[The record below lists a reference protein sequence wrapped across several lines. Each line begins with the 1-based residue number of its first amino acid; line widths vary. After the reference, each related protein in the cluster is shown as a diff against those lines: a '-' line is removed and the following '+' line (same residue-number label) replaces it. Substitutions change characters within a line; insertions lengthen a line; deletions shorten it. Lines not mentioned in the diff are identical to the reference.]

1 MVTLTGSNLMIFNL
15 LQDNM
20 TESLALE
27 LVEGFFKNHKHN
39 PKRID
44 TKKLP
49 SGKKA
54 PDFEVNDNSELKFYC
69 EVKTPELKPNDQ
81 TQMFHWTTT
90 VSKLRDLIHKAV
102 KQFKNQNPNHLKP
115 WVLIFTS
122 DHFQLNW
129 ANFVHCL
136 QGTVAY
142 NSQIIKN
149 LSNQRFVVDTE
160 DDVKAID
167 LFIWCQV
174 NAQAKKIYQMVH
186 FVNGNSDLLK
196 ETKAI
201 SDKLIPYASEGI
213 TDKNSKKYA

>member
-1 MVTLTGSNLMIFNL
+1 MVTLTESNLTIFNL
-15 LQDNM
+15 LQGNM

-27 LVEGFFKNHKHN
+27 LVDGFFKNHKYN
-39 PKRID
+39 SKRID
-44 TKKLP
+44 TKRLP

-54 PDFEVNDNSELKFYC
+54 PDFEVIDSSELKFYC
-69 EVKTPELKPNDQ
+69 EVKTPGLKPNDQ

-90 VSKLRDLIHKAV
+90 ISKLRDLIHKAV
-102 KQFKNQNPNHLKP
+102 EQFKNQDPNHLKP

-136 QGTVAY
+136 QGAVAY
-142 NSQIIKN
+142 NSQIIKD
-149 LSNQRFVVDTE
+149 LSNQRFVLDTE
-160 DDVKAID
+160 DDIKIID

-186 FVNGNSDLLK
+186 FVNGNSALLQK
-196 ETKAI
+196 TKTI
-201 SDKLIPYASEGI
+201 SDRLIPYVSEDI
-213 TDKNSKKYA
+213 MNKNSKKYT

>member
-1 MVTLTGSNLMIFNL
+1 MATLTESSSMIFNS

-20 TESLALE
+20 TESLTLE
-27 LVEGFFKNHKHN
+27 LVENYLTNHHFGS
-39 PKRID
+39 KRID
-44 TKKLP
+44 AKKLGI
-49 SGKKA
+49 GKKA
-54 PDFEVNDNSELKFYC
+54 PDFEVDNDGKLNFYC

-102 KQFKNQNPNHLKP
+102 KQFKDQDPNHLKP

-129 ANFVHCL
+129 SNFVHCL
-136 QGTVAY
+136 QGAVAY
-142 NSQIIKN
+142 NSQIIKD
-149 LSNQRFVVDTE
+149 LSNQRFVVNTE
-160 DDVKAID
+160 DDIKAID
-167 LFIWCQV
+167 LFVWCQI

-186 FVNGNSDLLK
+186 FVNGHAGLLD
-196 ETKAI
+196 EAKAI

-213 TDKNSKKYA
+213 MDKNSKKYT